1 MKTNDSIII
10 TGANGYIGMNLYF
23 FLKKKNIHPIL
34 LDKKKSKN
42 KIINKLN
49 LLNYNALFKFT
60 KKINIDYIIHLAAN
74 SSLKSFNKNP
84 KKKIEENLKMTEN
97 IIKISKLKNA
107 KIIFASSAAVYGN
120 INKKVKETEILNP
133 ISYYG
138 KSKVLCEKSF
148 EKIEKCKILRLF
160 NIVGNLNNINFN
172 KSFFDYIENKKK
184 KINLNYNLKKKTYLS
199 RDYIHIYDLCSII
212 VNLIFHFKKIKFKII
227 NVGLGNS
234 HDCNEVLS
242 LFSKFYKINFTENKK
257 IASKKE
263 ITYSCSN
270 NKLLKTFYNF
280 KFNNVYKIIQNL
292 RTV

>member
-1 MKTNDSIII
+1 MKKNDSIII

-34 LDKKKSKN
+34 LDKEKSKN

-74 SSLKSFNKNP
+74 SNLKSFNKNP

-120 INKKVKETEILNP
+120 LNKKVKETEILNP

-148 EKIEKCKILRLF
+148 KKIEECKILRLF
-160 NIVGNLNNINFN
+160 NIVGNFNNINFN
-172 KSFFDYIENKKK
+172 KSFFDFIENKKK
-184 KINLNYNLKKKTYLS
+184 EINLNYNLKKKKYLS

-212 VNLIFHFKKIKFKII
+212 FNLIFNFKKIKFKII

-234 HDCNEVLS
+234 HDCKEVLS

-270 NKLLKTFYNF
+270 NKLLKTFHNF
-280 KFNNVYKIIQNL
+280 KFNNVNKIIQNL
-292 RTV
+292 RTA